1 MTTIKKD
8 KKKKKKK
15 NYFKNLFWLGP
26 ISSIMGISARVVADE
41 WSPIALGLL
50 IAGLVIMGLGLIF
63 LGSLAPGFWGRRSTQ
78 AGTNAIIATL
88 AMVAIL
94 GLINFLGVRYGQPVD
109 LTENQLFT
117 LSPLS
122 QWVVR
127 KLQQPVK
134 VWIFSPNPNPV
145 DLDLLK
151 NYRRYGSKL
160 EYEYVDPELKPTLA
174 QKFNVKPPG
183 GEVYLE
189 YGSQQKFVQAIN
201 DDERLSEAKLTNSI
215 EQVTSDRTD
224 KVYFLQGHGERPLEE
239 VEGGLSLAV
248 NALKE
253 KNFIPLPLNLAERAA
268 VPEDAS
274 LVVVAGPKR
283 ALFEGEVQALKN
295 YLSTGGSLLLM
306 IDPETNPGLD
316 SLLADWGVQLEPQ
329 IVIDASS
336 QDRAVNLGP
345 ATPLVTN
352 YSNHPITKEFTS
364 GFSFYPI
371 ARPIVTKPV
380 KDVEVT
386 PLLSTAEQSWGES
399 TPDKQ
404 PLQFEPQNGD
414 RPGPLTIGVALS
426 RKTQPASAVLS
437 PTPQVTASPQTSPS
451 PSSSPSGQP
460 TASPS
465 PQATASPKASPSPSP
480 TEQPTASPQATT
492 SPKASPSPSATGQPT
507 ASPQAT
513 ASPKA
518 SPSPSPSPTTQATA
532 SPKTSASPSPSA
544 TGQPTASP
552 TAQATASPKTSA
564 SPSPSPS
571 GQPTASPSGANQAK
585 NDKRTSESRLV
596 AIGNSSF
603 IGNGWFEQPALNS
616 DVFLNSVSWLSK
628 RDNQPLSIR
637 PREQKNRRIN
647 LTVLQAEILRWTA
660 VLIVPLFGLL
670 TAVVMWWRRR

>member
-1 MTTIKKD
+1 
-8 KKKKKKK
+8 
-15 NYFKNLFWLGP
+15 
-26 ISSIMGISARVVADE
+26 
-41 WSPIALGLL
+41 LL
-50 IAGLVIMGLGLIF
+50 IAGLAIIALGLIF

-88 AMVAIL
+88 AMVVIL
-94 GLINFLGVRYGQPVD
+94 GLINFLGVRYGQSVD

-122 QWVVR
+122 QWVVK

-189 YGSQQKFVQAIN
+189 YGSQQKFVQAVN
-201 DDERLSEAKLTNSI
+201 ENERLSEAKLTNSI

-253 KNFIPLPLNLAERAA
+253 KNFIPLPLNLAERSE

-329 IVIDASS
+329 IAIDASS
-336 QDRAVNLGP
+336 QDRSVNLGP

-364 GFSFYPI
+364 GFSFYPL

-380 KDVEVT
+380 KGVEKT
-386 PLLSTAEQSWGES
+386 PLLTTAEQSWGES

-426 RKTQPASAVLS
+426 RKAQPASAS
-437 PTPQVTASPQTSPS
+437 PTPTPQVTTNPKASVSPS
-451 PSSSPSGQP
+451 PSPTQQPTTSPTPEATASPKVSVSPSPSPSGQP

-480 TEQPTASPQATT
+480 SPTGQPTASPTPQVTT
-492 SPKASPSPSATGQPT
+492 SPKASPSPSP
-507 ASPQAT
+507 
-513 ASPKA
+513 
-518 SPSPSPSPTTQATA
+518 
-532 SPKTSASPSPSA
+532 

-552 TAQATASPKTSA
+552 TPQATTSPKASA

-571 GQPTASPSGANQAK
+571 GQPKASPSGANQANNAQK
-585 NDKRTSESRLV
+585 TSESRLV

-647 LTVLQAEILRWTA
+647 LTLLQAEMLRWTA
-660 VLIVPLFGLL
+660 LLLVPLFGLL

>member
-15 NYFKNLFWLGP
+15 NYFKNLFWLGLFL
-26 ISSIMGISARVVADE
+26 SIMGISARVVAGE

-50 IAGLVIMGLGLIF
+50 IAGLAIIALGLIF

-88 AMVAIL
+88 AMVVIL

-122 QWVVR
+122 QWVVK

-189 YGSQQKFVQAIN
+189 YGSQQKFVQAVN
-201 DDERLSEAKLTNSI
+201 ENERLSEAKLTNSI

-253 KNFIPLPLNLAERAA
+253 KNFIPLPLNLAERSE

-329 IVIDASS
+329 IAIDASS
-336 QDRAVNLGP
+336 QDRSVNLGP

-364 GFSFYPI
+364 GFSFYPLT
-371 ARPIVTKPV
+371 RPIVTKPV
-380 KDVEVT
+380 KGVEKT
-386 PLLSTAEQSWGES
+386 PLLTTAEQSWGES

-426 RKTQPASAVLS
+426 RKAQPASAS
-437 PTPQVTASPQTSPS
+437 PTPTPQVTTNPKASVSPLPSPTQQPTTSPTPEATASPKVSPS
-451 PSSSPSGQP
+451 PSPSPTGQP
-460 TASPS
+460 TASP
-465 PQATASPKASPSPSP
+465 T
-480 TEQPTASPQATT
+480 PQATT
-492 SPKASPSPSATGQPT
+492 SPKA
-507 ASPQAT
+507 
-513 ASPKA
+513 
-518 SPSPSPSPTTQATA
+518 
-532 SPKTSASPSPSA
+532 
-544 TGQPTASP
+544 
-552 TAQATASPKTSA
+552 SA

-571 GQPTASPSGANQAK
+571 GQPKASPSGANQANNAQK
-585 NDKRTSESRLV
+585 TSESRLV

-647 LTVLQAEILRWTA
+647 LTLLQAEMLRWTA
-660 VLIVPLFGLL
+660 LLLVPLFGLL

>member
-26 ISSIMGISARVVADE
+26 ILSIMGISARVVAGE

-50 IAGLVIMGLGLIF
+50 IAGLAIIALGLIF

-88 AMVAIL
+88 AMVVIL
-94 GLINFLGVRYGQPVD
+94 GLINFLGVRYGQSVD

-122 QWVVR
+122 QWVVK

-189 YGSQQKFVQAIN
+189 YGSQQKFVQAVN
-201 DDERLSEAKLTNSI
+201 ENERLSEAKLTNSI

-253 KNFIPLPLNLAERAA
+253 KNFIPLPLNLAERSE

-329 IVIDASS
+329 IAIDASS
-336 QDRAVNLGP
+336 QDRSVNLGP

-364 GFSFYPI
+364 GFSFYPL

-380 KDVEVT
+380 KGVEKT
-386 PLLSTAEQSWGES
+386 PLLTTAEQSWGES

-426 RKTQPASAVLS
+426 RKAQPASAS
-437 PTPQVTASPQTSPS
+437 PTPTPQVTTNPKASVSPS
-451 PSSSPSGQP
+451 PSPTQQPTTSPTPEATASPKVSVSPSPSPSGQP

-480 TEQPTASPQATT
+480 SPTGQPTASPTPQVTT
-492 SPKASPSPSATGQPT
+492 SPKASPSPSP
-507 ASPQAT
+507 
-513 ASPKA
+513 
-518 SPSPSPSPTTQATA
+518 
-532 SPKTSASPSPSA
+532 

-552 TAQATASPKTSA
+552 TPQATTSPKASA

-571 GQPTASPSGANQAK
+571 GQPKASPSGANQANNAQK
-585 NDKRTSESRLV
+585 TSESRLV

-647 LTVLQAEILRWTA
+647 LTLLQAEMLRWTA
-660 VLIVPLFGLL
+660 LLLVPLFGLL

>member
-8 KKKKKKK
+8 KKKKKNKKK

-26 ISSIMGISARVVADE
+26 ILSIMGISARVVADE
-41 WSPIALGLL
+41 WSPVALGLL
-50 IAGLVIMGLGLIF
+50 IAGLVIMVLGLIF
-63 LGSLAPGFWGRRSTQ
+63 FGSLAPGFWGRRSTQ
-78 AGTNAIIATL
+78 ASTNAIIATL
-88 AMVAIL
+88 AMIVIL
-94 GLINFLGVRYGQPVD
+94 GLINFLGVRYGQKVD

-122 QWVVR
+122 QWVVK
-127 KLQQPVK
+127 KLQEPVK

-160 EYEYVDPELKPTLA
+160 DYEYVDPELKPTLA

-189 YGSQQKFVQAIN
+189 YGSQRKFVQAVN

-215 EQVTSDRTD
+215 EQVTSDRID

-268 VPEDAS
+268 VPDDAS

-295 YLSTGGSLLLM
+295 YLSRGGSLLLM

-329 IVIDASS
+329 IAIDASS
-336 QDRAVNLGP
+336 QDRSVNLGP

-364 GFSFYPI
+364 GFSFYPL

-380 KDVEVT
+380 KGIEKT

-399 TPDKQ
+399 TPEKQ

-426 RKTQPASAVLS
+426 RKAQPALAEPT
-437 PTPQVTASPQTSPS
+437 PTPQ
-451 PSSSPSGQP
+451 
-460 TASPS
+460 
-465 PQATASPKASPSPSP
+465 ATVSPKASPSPSP
-480 TEQPTASPQATT
+480 TGQPKASPTPQATV
-492 SPKASPSPSATGQPT
+492 SPKASP
-507 ASPQAT
+507 
-513 ASPKA
+513 
-518 SPSPSPSPTTQATA
+518 
-532 SPKTSASPSPSA
+532 
-544 TGQPTASP
+544 
-552 TAQATASPKTSA
+552 

-571 GQPTASPSGANQAK
+571 GQPTASPTPQATVSPKASPSPSPTGQPKASPTPTTQATGTPEASASPFLSPGGQSAASPLGTNQAN
-585 NDKRTSESRLV
+585 NDKRTSDSRLV
-596 AIGNSSF
+596 VIGNSSF

-616 DVFLNSVSWLSK
+616 DVFLNSISWLSK

-647 LTVLQAEILRWTA
+647 LTLLQAEMLRWA
-660 VLIVPLFGLL
+660 ALLIVPIFGLL